1 LKKKYLRVLI
11 KIKIS
16 ILKLMENNW
25 LDPKT
30 SLILIVFVIFGSLGG
45 YLYFANKKMYDAGI
59 HTALNKK

>member
-1 LKKKYLRVLI
+1 
-11 KIKIS
+11 
-16 ILKLMENNW
+16 MNDNW

-30 SLILIVFVIFGSLGG
+30 SLIIIVFVIFGSLGG